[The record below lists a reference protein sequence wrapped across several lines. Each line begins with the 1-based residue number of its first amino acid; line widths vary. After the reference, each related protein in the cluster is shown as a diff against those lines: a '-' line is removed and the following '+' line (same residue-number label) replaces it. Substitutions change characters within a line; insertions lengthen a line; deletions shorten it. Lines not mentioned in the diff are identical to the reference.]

1 MFSVAPS
8 RSPAASWLNGPRR
21 PPPSGNCLSSSRAPN
36 FHSETRF
43 GGRPAMHPRRRIV
56 DAIMYLHHTGC
67 SWRQLPHEFP
77 PCETV

>member
-1 MFSVAPS
+1 
-8 RSPAASWLNGPRR
+8 
-21 PPPSGNCLSSSRAPN
+21 
-36 FHSETRF
+36 
-43 GGRPAMHPRRRIV
+43 MHPRRRIV